1 LAHTAAVAP
10 VESFG
15 FFSQNTATGQLG
27 LKNSSPFYRLSIR
40 AAPNLISISL
50 AIANVQKSQT
60 LEQPSNLR
68 DSNNFL
74 RAA

>member
-1 LAHTAAVAP
+1 MSDLILAHTAAVAP

-40 AAPNLISISL
+40 AAPIWFLEHIWCARGSAERLIL
-50 AIANVQKSQT
+50 AVVTS
-60 LEQPSNLR
+60 
-68 DSNNFL
+68 
-74 RAA
+74 